1 MEHLTRGP
9 LWEDGAKRPGTCS
22 KSSSNQTPSCR
33 AKRAP
38 LASTATHTPWSCCL
52 SCPGSVSPCTLF
64 GTAVGSLR
72 AADKHPPHRCLTCQS
87 PDLSAEGHLFQHTLN
102 LVSPCDRQ
110 LAAGIPQQR
119 SYAPQTHTC
128 RWIVWARAAQMPT
141 TRVEQAC
148 STSAST
154 EQAPALL
161 RSPGPLTEPAEG
173 PHGPG
178 RPHITPMTTPG
189 QAVGGPAG
197 DGAAPGA
204 PAEME
209 GGCAGMQHGSEDG
222 TQPLPLGLPGAGT
235 TGQATHPQHGSPR
248 PRHLP

>member
-1 MEHLTRGP
+1 MGGQSQEARYLQQEQQQPDSVLQSQESPSSFYHHPHTMVMLP
-9 LWEDGAKRPGTCS
+9 LLPWQPLNLHTFWDSCGQPQ
-22 KSSSNQTPSCR
+22 SS
-33 AKRAP
+33 
-38 LASTATHTPWSCCL
+38 
-52 SCPGSVSPCTLF
+52 
-64 GTAVGSLR
+64 
-72 AADKHPPHRCLTCQS
+72 KHPPHRCLTCQS

-119 SYAPQTHTC
+119 SYAPHTHTC

-178 RPHITPMTTPG
+178 PPHITPMTAPG

-197 DGAAPGA
+197 DGAALGA

-222 TQPLPLGLPGAGT
+222 TQPLPLGLSGHGT
-235 TGQATHPQHGSPR
+235 TGHATHPQHGSPR